1 MVFGPVSDSPDERVH
16 DCTTRQQNAHI
27 IEQREVLYRWH
38 PWHGRKVSIVAA
50 MTRGGVAIFRCH
62 ADDGRRALEIP
73 QWMFDAATCCRMPLA
88 PRAVVACRALYDVR
102 HLIQVIDRIPSIPM
116 LDAEPLVSDTEGG
129 AQATPD
135 SHEVGQQL
143 RLFAPIAPLRWTDIP
158 IEARARTIALLA
170 RLLRQHTCAHRAKA
184 VRDE

>member
-73 QWMFDAATCCRMPLA
+73 QWMFDAATCCRMQLA
-88 PRAVVACRALYDVR
+88 AQAIVACRALSDVR
-102 HLIQVIDRIPSIPM
+102 DLVEVIDRVPSIPL
-116 LDAEPLVSDTEGG
+116 LDAEHLVSDTEGD
-129 AQATPD
+129 AQATQDSNEIGPAAAAVRADRAATLDRHPD
-135 SHEVGQQL
+135 RG
-143 RLFAPIAPLRWTDIP
+143 
-158 IEARARTIALLA
+158 ARAHDHAARATAAPAHPRASRTGGA
-170 RLLRQHTCAHRAKA
+170 R
-184 VRDE
+184 